1 MDGNEICVGLF
12 WYSYLLLC
20 KFAICIIL
28 EAIAGD
34 QFWKREIPLTVFIFG
49 ILMHEVSYQI
59 NFLQN
64 THLYKKE
71 VGFLVLKLLLT
82 LIITTLFKEGNT

>member
-12 WYSYLLLC
+12 WYYLLLC
-20 KFAICIIL
+20 KFVICIIL

-59 NFLQN
+59 NFLQK
-64 THLYKKE
+64 THLCKKE
-71 VGFLVLKLLLT
+71 VGFLVLKLLQK

>member
-1 MDGNEICVGLF
+1 
-12 WYSYLLLC
+12 
-20 KFAICIIL
+20 
-28 EAIAGD
+28 
-34 QFWKREIPLTVFIFG
+34 
-49 ILMHEVSYQI
+49 MHEVSYQI